1 LKGTSCS
8 GHPFLKDEYVYL
20 QAYISSRW
28 ENAMETRGIPWLLR
42 VCCLGSRLFSAP
54 AFRQTERSSS
64 PRSPR
69 RTVRVGGPATCP
81 RRTTVGSDSNR
92 HTQWVISDTRLNLIH
107 EIDKKLRAY
116 SNCSQVRR
124 NYWLILT
131 DELVLQH
138 SALRARPRV
147 AQKDIASVSN
157 WFYNH
162 NNAIHP
168 AETEY
173 INSYEDLF
181 SIVPKFKTPLRR
193 LLETSSRFRLARL
206 WRKAPKLPDENIH
219 YSSDQRIEIFV
230 NVINTTLR
238 MIMLVVP
245 LWILAFVDKT
255 TYRLAIITTFLV
267 FFLCFVSF
275 TTSAKPFESL
285 GATAA

>member
-1 LKGTSCS
+1 MSTSK
-8 GHPFLKDEYVYL
+8 PTY
-20 QAYISSRW
+20 QADGKMPWKHVGY
-28 ENAMETRGIPWLLR
+28 RGFCEFVASDHDFFLLR
-42 VCCLGSRLFSAP
+42 RFGKLSARVLLALQDELSELEDQLHVLEEQLSDPTAIDIHNGS
-54 AFRQTERSSS
+54 FREET
-64 PRSPR
+64 
-69 RTVRVGGPATCP
+69 
-81 RRTTVGSDSNR
+81 
-92 HTQWVISDTRLNLIH
+92 SDTRLNLIR

-219 YSSDQRIEIFV
+219 YSSGQRIEIFV
-230 NVINTTLR
+230 NVINTTLG

-275 TTSAKPFESL
+275 TPRQSRLSRLVLLLRECLRFV
-285 GATAA
+285 